1 MTQLLADLGAR
12 WVWALV
18 LVVSFPAALLA
29 LNELAFELVRR
40 GRPLSTSVRFVRTWV
55 LSALVLVLF
64 LRNVLG
70 LPGEDLWVRLSLTL
84 FWVCVVLAVLGAIN
98 TVVFEQASQGSWQ
111 SRVPKLLRD
120 LVRLMLVATAGALVF
135 SFVWGRE
142 LSGALAALGVTS
154 IVVGLAL
161 QEPLGN
167 LFSGLMLLMERPFEV
182 GDNVEVAG
190 ASGVVKEIN
199 WRSAHIKSARG
210 VVQIVPNSTL
220 NKEIINNYSRP
231 RPVRMEE
238 VEVAFSY
245 DDPPNLVRDGLL
257 EVARNTPG
265 VMQEPAPIAATF
277 AYTPS
282 AVTYKLIYRT
292 TEDDR
297 WPVRNEVVTRIWYVA
312 KRRGLTMPYPVVRQ
326 INYEADAPF
335 VLSKASPLEQLR
347 HLSKVQSLT
356 GDEHDV
362 RAMTFGRDEVIFSEG
377 SELRGVYLLVSGAVS
392 LEVRTDGVDRPIG
405 AVAAGEYFGEAGMY
419 GVQQA
424 EMRAVASL
432 DCEVLWMTPETVR
445 ALFEASPRLA
455 RETGQILEVRRRAMQ
470 AARQVSR
477 RLT

>member
-1 MTQLLADLGAR
+1 MNQLLADLGTR
-12 WVWALV
+12 WMWALALV
-18 LVVSFPAALLA
+18 LAFPAALLA
-29 LNELAFELVRR
+29 LNELAFEFVRR
-40 GRPLSTSVRFVRTWV
+40 GRPLATSVRFVRTWV

-70 LPGEDLWVRLSLTL
+70 LPGDDLWVRLSLTL
-84 FWVCVVLAVLGAIN
+84 FWVCVVLAALGAIN

-120 LVRLMLVATAGALVF
+120 LVRLLLVATAGALVF

-199 WRSAHIKSARG
+199 WRSAHLKSARG

-238 VEVAFSY
+238 IEVAFSY
-245 DDPPNLVRDGLL
+245 DDPPNLVRDSLL
-257 EVARNTPG
+257 EVAQGTPG
-265 VMQEPAPIAATF
+265 VMQDPAPIAATF

-282 AVTYKLIYRT
+282 AISYKLIYRT

-297 WPVRNEVVTRIWYVA
+297 WPVRNEVATRIWYVA
-312 KRRGLTMPYPVVRQ
+312 RRRGLRMPYPTVRQ
-326 INYEADAPF
+326 VNYEADEPF
-335 VLSKASPLEQLR
+335 VQPIEPPVEQLR
-347 HLSKVQSLT
+347 RLSKVSTLSA
-356 GDEHDV
+356 DEGEV
-362 RAMTFGRDEVIFSEG
+362 QALTFGRDEVIFSEG

-419 GVQQA
+419 GVQPA

-432 DCEVLWMTPETVR
+432 DSDVLWMSPETVR
-445 ALFEASPRLA
+445 TLFEASPKLA
-455 RETGQILEVRRRAMQ
+455 RETGQVLEARRRAMQ
-470 AARQVSR
+470 AARPLSR
-477 RLT
+477 RS

>member
-1 MTQLLADLGAR
+1 M
-12 WVWALV
+12 
-18 LVVSFPAALLA
+18 
-29 LNELAFELVRR
+29 
-40 GRPLSTSVRFVRTWV
+40 
-55 LSALVLVLF
+55 
-64 LRNVLG
+64 
-70 LPGEDLWVRLSLTL
+70 
-84 FWVCVVLAVLGAIN
+84 
-98 TVVFEQASQGSWQ
+98 
-111 SRVPKLLRD
+111 PKLLRD
-120 LVRLMLVATAGALVF
+120 LVRLLLVATAGALVF

-238 VEVAFSY
+238 IEVAFSY

-265 VMQEPAPIAATF
+265 VMQDPAPIAATF

-326 INYEADAPF
+326 INYDADEPF
-335 VLSKASPLEQLR
+335 VAARGVAAEQLR
-347 HLSKVQSLT
+347 HLSKVSRRCPADADDEVQSV
-356 GDEHDV
+356 DV
-362 RAMTFGRDEVIFSEG
+362 RPRRSD
-377 SELRGVYLLVSGAVS
+377 LQRGQRAARRLPAGVRSGVARS
-392 LEVRTDGVDRPIG
+392 ASRTASYRPIG

-419 GVQQA
+419 GVQPA
-424 EMRAVASL
+424 EMRAVAVE
-432 DCEVLWMTPETVR
+432 DCEVLRMSPEVVR
-445 ALFEASPRLA
+445 TLFEASPVWHAKPATSSRYGGEPSP
-455 RETGQILEVRRRAMQ
+455 RS
-470 AARQVSR
+470 AARPGGKP
-477 RLT
+477 

>member
-1 MTQLLADLGAR
+1 MNQLLADLGAR
-12 WVWALV
+12 WMWALALV
-18 LVVSFPAALLA
+18 LAFPAALLA
-29 LNELAFELVRR
+29 LNELAFELVRG
-40 GRPLSTSVRFVRTWV
+40 GRPIATSVRFVRTWV

-64 LRNVLG
+64 LRNVLE
-70 LPGEDLWVRLSLTL
+70 LPRDDLWVRLALTL
-84 FWVCVVLAVLGAIN
+84 FWVCVVLAALGAIN

-120 LVRLMLVATAGALVF
+120 LVRLLLVATAGALVF
-135 SFVWGRE
+135 SLVWGRE

-231 RPVRMEE
+231 RPVRMEQ
-238 VEVAFSY
+238 VEVAFSH

-265 VMQEPAPIAATF
+265 VMQDPAPIAATD
-277 AYTPS
+277 AYTP
-282 AVTYKLIYRT
+282 TGIMYKLIYRT

-297 WPVRNEVVTRIWYVA
+297 WSVRNDVVTRIWYVA
-312 KRRGLTMPYPVVRQ
+312 RRRGLTMPYPVVRQ
-326 INYEADAPF
+326 INYEADGPF
-335 VLSKASPLEQLR
+335 VPPAVPPLEQLR
-347 HLSKVQSLT
+347 HLSKVSGLS
-356 GDEHDV
+356 GGEGDV
-362 RAMTFGRDEVIFSEG
+362 RALTFGRDEVIFSEG
-377 SELRGVYLLVSGAVS
+377 SELSGVYLLVSGAVS
-392 LEVRTDGVDRPIG
+392 LEIGTSGAHRPIG
-405 AVAAGEYFGEAGMY
+405 AVAVGEYFGEGGMY
-419 GVQQA
+419 GVQPA

-432 DCEVLWMTPETVR
+432 DCAVLWMSPETVR
-445 ALFEASPRLA
+445 TLFEASPRLA
-455 RETGQILEVRRRAMQ
+455 RETGQVLEARRRAMQ
-470 AARQVSR
+470 AARQLSR
-477 RLT
+477 RS

>member
-1 MTQLLADLGAR
+1 MNQLLADLGAR
-12 WVWALV
+12 WVWGLV
-18 LVVSFPAALLA
+18 LVVAFPAGLLA

-40 GRPLSTSVRFVRTWV
+40 GRPIASSVRFVRTWI

-64 LRNVLG
+64 LRNVLE
-70 LPGEDLWVRLSLTL
+70 LPGETLWVRLALTL
-84 FWVCVVLAVLGAIN
+84 FWVCVVLAALGAIN

-120 LVRLMLVATAGALVF
+120 LVRLLLVATAGALVF

-238 VEVAFSY
+238 IEVVFSH

-265 VMQEPAPIAATF
+265 VMQDPVPIAATF
-277 AYTPS
+277 AYTS
-282 AVTYKLIYRT
+282 TGITYKLIYRT
-292 TEDDR
+292 TENDR
-297 WPVRNEVVTRIWYVA
+297 WPVRNDVATRIWYVA
-312 KRRGLTMPYPVVRQ
+312 RRRGLTMPYPTVRQ
-326 INYEADAPF
+326 VNYEAGEPF
-335 VLSKASPLEQLR
+335 VAPIEPPLAQLR
-347 HLSKVQSLT
+347 RLSKVPALS
-356 GDEHDV
+356 GDEGEV
-362 RAMTFGRDEVIFSEG
+362 RALTFGRDEVIFSEG
-377 SELRGVYLLVSGAVS
+377 SDLSGVYLLVSGAVS
-392 LEVRTDGVDRPIG
+392 LEVRADGVYRSIG

-419 GVQQA
+419 GVQSA

-432 DCEVLWMTPETVR
+432 DCSVLWMSPETVR
-445 ALFEASPRLA
+445 TLFEASPRLA
-455 RETGQILEVRRRAMQ
+455 RETGQILEARRRAMQ
-470 AARQVSR
+470 AARQFSQR
-477 RLT
+477 H